1 MLKNL
6 KYFLLINVL
15 PPFVYLIINFIKL
28 TSKIEHINR
37 SKVDGFLKKGE
48 NFIVC
53 FWHGRLL
60 MMPYAKLR
68 ERGKV
73 MISRHRD
80 GEFIARV
87 IKYFGLDAIRGSFR
101 KKSIAS
107 VREIISSLKE
117 GFDVAITPDGPKGPR
132 FKVKKG
138 IIEIARLTKAPI
150 LPVTYS
156 ARKKK
161 PSIPGIDSF
170 YPYPSQ
176 K

>member
-1 MLKNL
+1 MLRDL
-6 KYFLLINVL
+6 KYFLLIHIL
-15 PPFVYLIINFIKL
+15 PPFVYLIIKFIKL
-28 TSKIEHINR
+28 TSRIEHINR
-37 SKVDGFLKKGE
+37 PNLDILEKGE
-48 NFIVC
+48 GFIVC

-68 ERGKV
+68 DKGKV

-87 IKYFGLDAIRGSFR
+87 IKYFGVDAIRGSFR

-156 ARKKK
+156 ACKKK
-161 PSIPGIDSF
+161 HLIHGIDSF
-170 YPYPSQ
+170 SPCPSQ
-176 K
+176 R